1 MSNNRKILSLLDSS
15 KRVLVIGDIILEKY
29 VHGTY
34 NRTSPENSMPVFRI
48 EKEEYRLAGT
58 GNIIRNLLLMN
69 LAVDVVSVIGNNDKI
84 VLDLLKDMK
93 LDMYGITRSQNYCV
107 KTITRYF
114 CNKRLCF
121 QTDNEEN
128 GEIPEEMKD
137 TLLQITHILNS
148 TKIYNCI
155 VIASCGHKLV
165 STTIGQYIIQEAN
178 LRGIPTIVDTNIKSD
193 DHIFYG
199 ATFLKLNHEEA
210 NGICLTENEDLS
222 IKCKNVCEQFKAQVS
237 MIMMLEKGLAFY
249 KHNDVP
255 PFQVIPMLD
264 DVKMTDNCGAGD
276 AALTAFVFGII
287 HQWTI
292 TESCQFANSCTADVL
307 ERFGTASVSMI
318 NVISQKVLTTQKE
331 VKNLKWLIPEDATVV
346 LTTGCFDI
354 IHVGHVDSLRQAK
367 DMGDILIV
375 ALNSDVSVKSYKG
388 DTRPIIPIEQRCR
401 MLQDTKHVDFIV
413 IFDESVP
420 RWIVDILDPDI
431 FAKGDEY
438 NEERIRKDFPSLRK
452 ICNTHDA
459 PEVRELC
466 TTYII
471 NKIKKI

>member
-1 MSNNRKILSLLDSS
+1 MDSS

-29 VHGTY
+29 VYGTY
-34 NRTSPENSMPVFRI
+34 KRTSPDNSMPVFRI

-58 GNIIRNLLLMN
+58 GHIIKNLLLMS
-69 LAVDVVSVIGNNDKI
+69 LDVDVVSVIGHNDKI

-93 LDMYGITRSQNYCV
+93 LDMHGITRSQNYCA

-121 QTDNEEN
+121 QTDNEEKC
-128 GEIPEEMKD
+128 EIPEEMKD
-137 TLLQITHILNS
+137 ALLQITHNLNS
-148 TKIYNCI
+148 TKTYNCI

-165 STTIGQYIIQEAN
+165 STTIGQDIIQEAN
-178 LRGIPTIVDTNIKSD
+178 LRGIPSIVDTNIETD
-193 DHIFYG
+193 DHILYG
-199 ATFLKLNHEEA
+199 ATFFKLNHEEA
-210 NGICLTENEDLS
+210 TGIYLTENEDLF
-222 IKCKNVCEQFKAQVS
+222 IKCKNVCEQSKAQVS
-237 MIMMLEKGLAFY
+237 MIMMLEKGLVFY
-249 KHNDVP
+249 NHKNVP

-264 DVKMTDNCGAGD
+264 DVKMTDNSGAGD
-276 AALTAFVFGII
+276 AALTAIVFGII

-292 TESCQFANSCTADVL
+292 IESCQFANSCTADVL
-307 ERFGTASVSMI
+307 GRFGTASVSMI
-318 NVISQKVLTTQKE
+318 NVIPQRVLTTQKE
-331 VKNLKWLIPEDATVV
+331 VENLKRLIPEDVTVV
-346 LTTGCFDI
+346 LTTGCFDM
-354 IHVGHVDSLRQAK
+354 IHVGHVDALRQSK

-401 MLQDTKHVDFIV
+401 MLQATKHVDFIV

-420 RWIVDILDPDI
+420 RWIVEILDPDI
-431 FAKGDEY
+431 FVKGDEY
-438 NEERIRKDFPSLRK
+438 NEESIRKTFPSLRK
-452 ICNTHDA
+452 ICNSHDA

-471 NKIKKI
+471 EKIKKM

>member
-1 MSNNRKILSLLDSS
+1 MSNNRKILSLLDPS

-34 NRTSPENSMPVFRI
+34 NRPSPENSMPVFRI

-84 VLDLLKDMK
+84 VLDLLQDMK
-93 LDMYGITRSQNYCV
+93 LNMYGITRSRNYCV

-121 QTDNEEN
+121 QTEN
-128 GEIPEEMKD
+128 DEKCEITEEMKD
-137 TLLQITHILNS
+137 TLIQITHNLNS
-148 TKIYNCI
+148 TNTFNCI
-155 VIASCGHKLV
+155 VIANCGDKLV
-165 STTIGQYIIQEAN
+165 STTIGQDIIQEAN
-178 LRGIPTIVDTNIKSD
+178 LRGIPTIVDISIESD
-193 DHIFYG
+193 DHIFCE
-199 ATFLKLNHEEA
+199 ATFLKLNYKEA
-210 NGICLTENEDLS
+210 NDNCLKENEEVF
-222 IKCKNVCEQFKAQVS
+222 IKCKNVCEIFKAKVS
-237 MIMMLEKGLAFY
+237 MLMMLDKGLAFY
-249 KHNDVP
+249 KHDDVP

-264 DVKMTDNCGAGD
+264 DIKMMDVCGAGD
-276 AALTAFVFGII
+276 TALSAIVFGII

-307 ERFGTASVSMI
+307 GRFGTTPVSMI
-318 NVISQKVLTTQKE
+318 NVIPQKVLTTQKE
-331 VKNLKWLIPEDATVV
+331 VENLKWLIPEPVTVV
-346 LTTGCFDI
+346 LTTGCFDM
-354 IHVGHVDSLRQAK
+354 IHVGHVDALRQAK

-388 DTRPIIPIEQRCR
+388 DARPIIPIEQRCR
-401 MLQDTKHVDFIV
+401 MLQATKDVDFIV

-420 RWIVDILDPDI
+420 RWIVDIIDPDI
-431 FAKGDEY
+431 FVKGDEY
-438 NEERIRKDFPSLRK
+438 TEEGIRKHFPSLRK

-471 NKIKKI
+471 NKIKKS

>member
-1 MSNNRKILSLLDSS
+1 MDSS

-29 VHGTY
+29 VYGTY
-34 NRTSPENSMPVFRI
+34 KRTSPDNSMPVFRI

-58 GNIIRNLLLMN
+58 GNIIKNLLLMS
-69 LAVDVVSVIGNNDKI
+69 LDVDVVSVIGNNDKI

-93 LDMYGITRSQNYCV
+93 LDMHGITRSQNYCV

-121 QTDNEEN
+121 QTDNEEKC
-128 GEIPEEMKD
+128 EIPEEMKD
-137 TLLQITHILNS
+137 TLLQITHNLNS
-148 TKIYNCI
+148 TKTYNCI

-165 STTIGQYIIQEAN
+165 STTIGQDIIQEAN
-178 LRGIPTIVDTNIKSD
+178 LGGIPSIVDTNIETD
-193 DHIFYG
+193 DHILYG
-199 ATFLKLNHEEA
+199 ATFFKLNHEEA
-210 NGICLTENEDLS
+210 TGIYLTENEDLF
-222 IKCKNVCEQFKAQVS
+222 IKCKNVCEQSKAQVS
-237 MIMMLEKGLAFY
+237 MIMMLEKGLVFY
-249 KHNDVP
+249 NHKNVP

-264 DVKMTDNCGAGD
+264 DVKMTDNSGAGD
-276 AALTAFVFGII
+276 AALTAIVFGII

-292 TESCQFANSCTADVL
+292 IESCQFANSCTADVL
-307 ERFGTASVSMI
+307 GRFGTASVSMI
-318 NVISQKVLTTQKE
+318 NVIPQRVLTTQKE
-331 VKNLKWLIPEDATVV
+331 VENLKRLIPEDVTVV
-346 LTTGCFDI
+346 LTTGCFDM
-354 IHVGHVDSLRQAK
+354 IHVGHVDALRQSK

-401 MLQDTKHVDFIV
+401 MLQATKHVDFIV

-420 RWIVDILDPDI
+420 RWIVEILDPDI
-431 FAKGDEY
+431 FVKGDEY
-438 NEERIRKDFPSLRK
+438 NEESIRKTFPSLRK
-452 ICNTHDA
+452 ICNSHDA

-471 NKIKKI
+471 EKIKKM

>member
-29 VHGTY
+29 VYGTY
-34 NRTSPENSMPVFRI
+34 KRTSPDNSMSVFRI

-58 GNIIRNLLLMN
+58 GNIIKNLLLMS
-69 LAVDVVSVIGNNDKI
+69 LDVDVVSVIGHNDKI

-93 LDMYGITRSQNYCV
+93 LDMHGITRSQNYCV

-121 QTDNEEN
+121 QTDNEEKC
-128 GEIPEEMKD
+128 EIPEEMKD
-137 TLLQITHILNS
+137 ALLQITHNLNS
-148 TKIYNCI
+148 TKTYNCI

-165 STTIGQYIIQEAN
+165 STTIGQDIIQEAN
-178 LRGIPTIVDTNIKSD
+178 LRGIPSIVDTNIETD
-193 DHIFYG
+193 DHILYG
-199 ATFLKLNHEEA
+199 ATFFKLNHEEA
-210 NGICLTENEDLS
+210 TGIYLTENEDLF
-222 IKCKNVCEQFKAQVS
+222 IKCKNVCEQSKAQVS
-237 MIMMLEKGLAFY
+237 MIMMLEKGLVFY
-249 KHNDVP
+249 NHKNVP

-264 DVKMTDNCGAGD
+264 DVKMTDNSGAGD
-276 AALTAFVFGII
+276 AALTAIVFGII

-292 TESCQFANSCTADVL
+292 IESCQFANSCTADVL
-307 ERFGTASVSMI
+307 GRFGTASVSMI
-318 NVISQKVLTTQKE
+318 NVIPQRVLTTQKE
-331 VKNLKWLIPEDATVV
+331 VENLKRLIPEDVTVV
-346 LTTGCFDI
+346 LTTGCFDM
-354 IHVGHVDSLRQAK
+354 IHVGHVDALRQSK

-401 MLQDTKHVDFIV
+401 MLQATKHVDFIV

-420 RWIVDILDPDI
+420 RWIVEILDPDI
-431 FAKGDEY
+431 FVKGDEY
-438 NEERIRKDFPSLRK
+438 NEESIRKTFPSLRK
-452 ICNTHDA
+452 ICNSHDA

-471 NKIKKI
+471 EKIKKM